1 MILYGSLIYFLN
13 DIYFNCHDIYLL
25 LIFLYIKFLSSRSS
39 ILYCN
44 VFIIKDFILNNN
56 EQIWCVII
64 KILSMKSFLHFIQI
78 INLWIGGCWIACNR
92 FDEKIVKQ
100 KSHYILNLKIRYLF
114 FYFILWIDRLNK
126 KSKFNHVKDSKRYI
140 VDIMSTCVCVCV
152 CKWYFILIIRRDIV
166 FVFYIEYYNVCMFL
180 LEKDESN
187 Q

>member
-152 CKWYFILIIRRDIV
+152 NDTLFWLLDEILFLFFILNIIMS
-166 FVFYIEYYNVCMFL
+166 VCFC
-180 LEKDESN
+180 
-187 Q
+187 

>member
-1 MILYGSLIYFLN
+1 MIYFLN
-13 DIYFNCHDIYLL
+13 DIYFSCHDIYLL

-56 EQIWCVII
+56 EQIWCIII
-64 KILSMKSFLHFIQI
+64 KVLSMKSFLHFIQI

-100 KSHYILNLKIRYLF
+100 KNHYILNLKIRYLF

-140 VDIMSTCVCVCV
+140 YSRHNVYVRVCV